1 MTALYIVLIV
11 AAIIIV
17 LYFLAIMPRFGHQKE
32 RKQFSDV
39 YYAHRGL
46 HDNLTQ
52 APENS
57 LAAFKKAV
65 AAGYGIELDV
75 QLTKDKVPVVFH
87 DFTLQRICG
96 KEGKVCDYNWEELK
110 KFKLCE
116 SEETI
121 PRMEEVLKVVGGK
134 VPLIIEYKVEWMDLS
149 VCPIVDELLQNYKGV
164 YCIES
169 FNPLVLLWYRRYRNN
184 VFRGQLSDAFIKTG
198 EFKGLLY
205 RILQNLLLNWM
216 TKPDFIAY
224 NHKHENMLSRRLC
237 RSLYKNTAAAWTIK
251 SQEELE
257 RARSQFDLFIFDSFI
272 PDVK

>member
-87 DFTLQRICG
+87 DFTL
-96 KEGKVCDYNWEELK
+96 
-110 KFKLCE
+110 
-116 SEETI
+116 
-121 PRMEEVLKVVGGK
+121 
-134 VPLIIEYKVEWMDLS
+134 
-149 VCPIVDELLQNYKGV
+149 
-164 YCIES
+164 
-169 FNPLVLLWYRRYRNN
+169 
-184 VFRGQLSDAFIKTG
+184 
-198 EFKGLLY
+198 
-205 RILQNLLLNWM
+205 
-216 TKPDFIAY
+216 
-224 NHKHENMLSRRLC
+224 
-237 RSLYKNTAAAWTIK
+237 
-251 SQEELE
+251 
-257 RARSQFDLFIFDSFI
+257 
-272 PDVK
+272 